1 MSKRHFWKK
10 NPKKIQKNAYWE
22 MSKRHFWKKNPD
34 FFPGYIVMNL
44 KFFFWEMSKRHFW
57 KKNPTTSAC

>member
-10 NPKKIQKNAYWE
+10 NPSKIPKIAVWE

-34 FFPGYIVMNL
+34 FFPEYMVMN
-44 KFFFWEMSKRHFW
+44 FSKIIFSG
-57 KKNPTTSAC
+57 NG

>member
-34 FFPGYIVMNL
+34 FFPEYIVMNF
-44 KFFFWEMSKRHFW
+44 KKDFFGK
-57 KKNPTTSAC
+57 